1 MSAVCLATTTA
12 KLTRPADYSPR
23 SVLLPQLQQP
33 TCCQR
38 DDDFLSKLFQLL
50 AMHKRA
56 LDIKLIMA
64 NREKPFTDH
73 PFLSLSLSSL
83 SPSLHCLLFT
93 PPTGKLT
100 TPQQPR
106 KQKIKHFSSIFIF
119 VWNEMFLIRL
129 QKCGNEN
136 L

>member
-73 PFLSLSLSSL
+73 PSLSLSLSCLALSL
-83 SPSLHCLLFT
+83 SISSLSVIYAPNWKTNH
-93 PPTGKLT
+93 PPAAA
-100 TPQQPR
+100 QA
-106 KQKIKHFSSIFIF
+106 
-119 VWNEMFLIRL
+119 
-129 QKCGNEN
+129 EN
-136 L
+136 